1 VALEL
6 TQNFVSEFPKVS
18 EWKIGGEVIHLLQ
31 DKKRRLEHGHGGV
44 QSEVGQVVSLASM
57 SICFIVLRLPSEGRH
72 VNCTIDFEKLNVTKQ
87 SLSAIAVE
95 YLA

>member
-44 QSEVGQVVSLASM
+44 
-57 SICFIVLRLPSEGRH
+57 LPSEGRH